1 MIQRRLVLLFVLA
14 LGSLLLP
21 LVVGAQPAD
30 NVLRYPINP
39 DPEHL
44 NPFTAT
50 TIAIST
56 INRNIYEGLTG
67 IDNETAQPVPALAES
82 WTISDDQLTYTFKL
96 RQGVLFHEMDGVV
109 YDNGDREV
117 KASDWVWSAHI
128 HASPDEKVSSHPE
141 LMDNVVGIDEFRD
154 GTAETIAG
162 IKAVDDYTVEITL
175 KQPDRLFF
183 LQGPAGAVVVPQ
195 EAYEQL
201 GENFNNRPVGTGPFR
216 FVEWLRDDHI
226 TLEANPDYWAE
237 GQPQLA
243 GVRFIN
249 VPDANTALG
258 MYRQDQLDFL
268 WGFPTGQ
275 RTATIEEYQDEYR
288 EEPGLNVRYFGFKM
302 NQGFFAENP
311 LVRKAFAHAF
321 NRELVWDELM
331 EGARFPATLGYMPPS
346 MPGSTPAN
354 IYNYDLDK
362 AAALL
367 EEAGFPGGEGIPP
380 IDLYVFSS
388 AADELSLPVFQED
401 LRKLGVTLNI
411 KVEDASTYWTHI
423 GEDDVLMFLSGW
435 SAGVVDPSDVLNFLF
450 MEGRDDTKYDNP
462 QVNDLLR
469 QAMSETDPAKLED
482 LYQQAHDLI
491 TADSPW
497 VVSAYSKVAWLQKPW
512 IENFNPG
519 GGGTYTAPLKV
530 VSIKQ

>member
-1 MIQRRLVLLFVLA
+1 MFKKVLVFLFVLA
-14 LGSLLLP
+14 LIGLLP
-21 LVVGAQPAD
+21 IAVSAQPTD
-30 NVLRYPINP
+30 NILRYPISP

-56 INRNIYEGLTG
+56 INRNIFEGLTG
-67 IDNETAQPVPALAES
+67 IDNETAQPTPLLAES
-82 WTISDDQLTYTFKL
+82 WTISDDNLTYTFKL
-96 RQGVLFHEMDGVV
+96 RQGVLFHEMDGVT
-109 YDNGDREV
+109 YDDGDREF
-117 KASDWVWSAHI
+117 KADDWIWSAEKY
-128 HASPDEKVSSHPE
+128 ASKDENVSNHPE
-141 LMDNVVGIDEFRD
+141 TMDNVVGVDEFRD
-154 GTAETIAG
+154 GTADHISG
-162 IKAVDDYTVEITL
+162 VKAIDDYTLEITL

-183 LQGPAGAVVVPQ
+183 LAGPAGVSVVPH
-195 EAYEQL
+195 EAYDQL
-201 GENFNNRPVGTGPFR
+201 GENFNNKPVGTGPFR

-237 GQPQLA
+237 GQPKIA

-268 WGFPTGQ
+268 FGFPTGQ
-275 RTATIEEYQDEYR
+275 RAATVEEFKDQYNEL
-288 EEPGLNVRYFGFKM
+288 PGLNVRYFGFKM
-302 NQGFFAENP
+302 STGFFSEN
-311 LVRKAFAHAF
+311 LKVRQAFAHAF
-321 NRELVWDELM
+321 NRDLVWNDLM
-331 EGARFPATLGYMPPS
+331 EGARFPADLGYMPPS
-346 MPGSTPAN
+346 MPASTPAN
-354 IYNYDLDK
+354 IYDYDLDK
-362 AAALL
+362 AAKLL
-367 EEAGFPGGEGIPP
+367 EEAGFPNGEGIPP

-423 GEDDVLMFLSGW
+423 GEDEVIMFLSGW
-435 SAGVVDPSDVLNFLF
+435 SAGVTDPSDVLNPLF
-450 MEGRDDTKYDNP
+450 MNGRDDTKYDNP
-462 QVNDLLR
+462 QVDDLLA
-469 QAMSETDPAKLED
+469 QAMIETDPAKLES

-512 IENFNPG
+512 IQDFNPG
-519 GGGTYTAPLKV
+519 GGGTYTAPLKD
-530 VSIKQ
+530 VSIAQ